1 MRTRLLLLLVLLLV
15 AGGLVFS
22 SSVPAFACTCAAPSP
37 GEKALEDAIA
47 EADAVFV
54 GTVTSISRRDAPE
67 GSLAAPAFGPVT
79 YTFAVKDV
87 IAGHLGVRT
96 EVVSDASGAACGFR
110 FREETRYVVFA
121 YEREERLETNI
132 CSRTE
137 RFDGPTELGIVSPTK
152 EAPKRGTTSGEA
164 AGDRAEQ
171 PDDGGAPAAVVVVGA
186 ALLAGGA
193 VVFFARRRTPS

>member
-1 MRTRLLLLLVLLLV
+1 MLV
-15 AGGLVFS
+15 AGGLVFPF
-22 SSVPAFACTCAAPSP
+22 SVPAFACTCAAPAP
-37 GEKALEDAIA
+37 DEKALENAIA

-54 GTVTSISRRDAPE
+54 GTVTAISRRDAPE

-121 YEREERLETNI
+121 YERGERLETNI

-137 RFDGPTELGIVSPTK
+137 RFNDSTELGNVSPTK
-152 EAPKRGTTSGEA
+152 GLPERDTPPPET
-164 AGDRAEQ
+164 AGGRARES
-171 PDDGGAPAAVVVVGA
+171 DDGAAARVVIGVGA

-193 VVFFARRRTPS
+193 VVLWARRHTPS